1 MENNNKVANS
11 KVKRNL
17 KNLSVLVGSTA
28 IAILFLMFTGAT
40 VSSLLVFACW
50 MVFYLIPSF
59 IASIKRHQSYKAI
72 IILNMFF
79 GWTLFGWIFV
89 LIWSLT
95 GDIEDKNKELGNE

>member
-1 MENNNKVANS
+1 MENKNKSVNS
-11 KVKRNL
+11 RL
-17 KNLSVLVGSTA
+17 KNNIKRLLVLVGS
-28 IAILFLMFTGAT
+28 IAVALLFLMLTGAT
-40 VSSLLVFACW
+40 VNSLLVFACW

-59 IASIKRHQSYKAI
+59 IAFMKRHQSYKAI

-95 GDIEDKNKELGNE
+95 DDIEDNNKGA

>member
-11 KVKRNL
+11 KAKRNL
-17 KNLSVLVGSTA
+17 KNLLVLVGSTT
-28 IAILFLMFTGAT
+28 IAILFLMLTGAT
-40 VSSLLVFACW
+40 VSSLLVFVCW

-59 IASIKRHQSYKAI
+59 IAFMKKHQSYKAI

-95 GDIEDKNKELGNE
+95 DDIEDNKQGA